1 MDSKALSASLAYLNS
16 LKRAAEATEGP
27 DVNLGSEA
35 ANAGPS
41 FKELLQDAGQ
51 TVVDNTAKAESMQL
65 HAVAKQAEL
74 VDVISAVT
82 NAEMA
87 LESVVAVRDRVVQ
100 AYQDILRM
108 PI

>member
-1 MDSKALSASLAYLNS
+1 MDSNALNASLAYLNT
-16 LKRAAEATEGP
+16 LKRSTLEAG
-27 DVNLGSEA
+27 GSEDA
-35 ANAGPS
+35 IGAKPNAGPS
-41 FKELLQDAGQ
+41 FQDLLKESADGVIDS
-51 TVVDNTAKAESMQL
+51 THKAE
-65 HAVAKQAEL
+65 AVSLQATVKQAEL
-74 VDVISAVT
+74 VDVISAVS

>member
-1 MDSKALSASLAYLNS
+1 MDAKVVNASIAYVEA
-16 LKRAAEATEGP
+16 LKRTMDAGEGAPEVETRQSTPDFADILKDTISDTAGAVKGAEA
-27 DVNLGSEA
+27 VSIA
-35 ANAGPS
+35 AA
-41 FKELLQDAGQ
+41 
-51 TVVDNTAKAESMQL
+51 T
-65 HAVAKQAEL
+65 KQATIT
-74 VDVISAVT
+74 DVVTAVT